1 MNPTCDIDAGKTGVF
16 GGADC
21 IRGFHLTP
29 VSGMHP
35 LVIQENR
42 LLKLNMHL
50 I

>member
-1 MNPTCDIDAGKTGVF
+1 MNPTCDADAGLTGVF

-21 IRGFHLTP
+21 IKVFILQFL
-29 VSGMHP
+29 VMHP